1 MGVALLR
8 ATELERRPMSKFKTR
23 SALVAMTFI
32 GFAGP
37 LMAQAQ
43 TAAWTNSANYNGFG
57 SGNMNSPSSYSM
69 RDANGNLTMV
79 NGQIQPSIYSN
90 ATGSQYATAGVGT
103 SGAAGEAY
111 GQATAIGNSLNVTV
125 IGSHNTTIIDNQQ
138 INTGNQTATT
148 AVNTH

>member
-1 MGVALLR
+1 
-8 ATELERRPMSKFKTR
+8 MSKFRTG
-23 SALVAMTFI
+23 STFI
-32 GFAGP
+32 ALTLAVFAGP
-37 LMAQAQ
+37 L
-43 TAAWTNSANYNGFG
+43 AAPAAAGDWTNSASYNGYGSGFG
-57 SGNMNSPSSYSM
+57 TGNMNSASNYSM

-90 ATGSQYATAGVGT
+90 ASGSQFVTAGVGMA
-103 SGAAGEAY
+103 GAAGQAY

-138 INTGNQTATT
+138 TNTGNQTATA

>member
-1 MGVALLR
+1 
-8 ATELERRPMSKFKTR
+8 MSKFKTGL
-23 SALVAMTFI
+23 A
-32 GFAGP
+32 FATLTVG
-37 LMAQAQ
+37 LTVNLAGLL
-43 TAAWTNSANYNGFG
+43 AAHAGDWTNSASYNGYG
-57 SGNMNSPSSYSM
+57 TTSMNAASNYSM

-90 ATGSQYATAGVGT
+90 ASGSQFSTAGVGMA
-103 SGAAGEAY
+103 GAAGEAY

-138 INTGNQTATT
+138 TNTGNQTATA